1 VLVAFDADGAGEKM
15 AWRVAEALPGLRRMV
30 PAIGKDWNDRL
41 LAEQG
46 LAPKEAQTDRQGF
59 KALWKWHRVAAEKGH
74 PAAYLKR
81 IAEVA
86 RDVVDGKGLSEK
98 AVAAMEK
105 DLQGLEK
112 SSQPIVAAVAAVP
125 TQVATAVAQ
134 GTEAGM

>member
-1 VLVAFDADGAGEKM
+1 
-15 AWRVAEALPGLRRMV
+15 
-30 PAIGKDWNDRL
+30 L

-46 LAPKEAQTDRQGF
+46 VAPKEAQTDRQAF
-59 KALWKWHRVAAEKGH
+59 KALWKWHRVAAEQGR

-98 AVAAMEK
+98 AIGAMRQ
-105 DLQGLEK
+105 DIQGIEVNYPRPAVK
-112 SSQPIVAAVAAVP
+112 SVAVAP
-125 TQVATAVAQ
+125 TKAATAVAQ

>member
-1 VLVAFDADGAGEKM
+1 
-15 AWRVAEALPGLRRMV
+15 V
-30 PAIGKDWNDRL
+30 PAVGKDWNDRL

-46 LAPKEAQTDRQGF
+46 VQPKEVQIDRQAF

-81 IAEVA
+81 IAAVA

-98 AVAAMEK
+98 ATQAMRQ

-112 SSQPIVAAVAAVP
+112 SSQPVVAAVAAVP
-125 TQVATAVAQ
+125 SKVATAVAQ